1 DGGNPTATAAPPNP
15 ATLPAPNGDFSDA
28 LVGQIVDNQIWDRAD
43 LATLIA
49 RRGWSTDAF
58 EATVNAA
65 RRASP
70 AGSLLAA
77 FAVRA
82 AAVFGRHAP
91 QRTALP
97 GNMRYLGTERHAGAY
112 SEDWDTNDTLGS
124 YTLSSYDKDGTVDL
138 DNVYSSIAPGVTLVF
153 VDDATVIFA
162 TVAKVRTVSRSLY
175 AMSARV
181 SNVSLTDYFGDLGSL
196 HPRTTEVYIQ
206 DAQVALA

>member
-1 DGGNPTATAAPPNP
+1 DGGNPTAPANQPNP

-70 AGSLLAA
+70 AGSLLSA

-82 AAVFGRHAP
+82 AALFGANAP
-91 QRTALP
+91 QWTALP
-97 GNMRYLGTERHAGAY
+97 ASMRYVGTDGHAVPY

-138 DNVYSSIAPGVTLVF
+138 DNVYSSIAPGVT
-153 VDDATVIFA
+153 
-162 TVAKVRTVSRSLY
+162 
-175 AMSARV
+175 
-181 SNVSLTDYFGDLGSL
+181 
-196 HPRTTEVYIQ
+196 
-206 DAQVALA
+206 